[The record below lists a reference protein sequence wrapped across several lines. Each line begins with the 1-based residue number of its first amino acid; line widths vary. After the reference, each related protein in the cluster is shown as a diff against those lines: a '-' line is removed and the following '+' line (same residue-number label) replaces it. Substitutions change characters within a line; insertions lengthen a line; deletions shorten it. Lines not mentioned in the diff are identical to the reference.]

1 MTGQQRTIAWIA
13 GLVVFLALLFVLR
26 TVLLPFVV
34 GMAVAYFLDPVC
46 DRMEHWGCSRTVAT
60 VIVTALF
67 FVLVV
72 LAFALVGPLLY
83 AQIVEFVAKLP
94 GLLDVIEAKAA
105 PLITE
110 LTARIEV
117 GKGGEFRE
125 AVMKSIGQAAEIGGA
140 VLGQV
145 LSGLGAV
152 VSVISLI
159 VITPVVSFF
168 LLRDWDRIVKRID
181 GWSPR
186 EHAETIREQ
195 ARLVD
200 QTLAGFVRGQMLVC
214 LIVGSYYATALTVVG
229 LEFGIVVGLVTG
241 LMLFIPYVGML
252 TGFAVSMGLAFA
264 QFDSAQSILLVA
276 VVFAVGQPLEGV
288 FLTPKLVGDRVGL
301 HPVWILFALLA
312 GASLFG
318 FVGVLLAVPTAAVI
332 GVGVRFAIGRY
343 LAGPLYNGAGPG
355 GKGDDGSP

>member
-168 LLRDWDRIVKRID
+168 LLRDWDRIVKR
-181 GWSPR
+181 
-186 EHAETIREQ
+186 
-195 ARLVD
+195 
-200 QTLAGFVRGQMLVC
+200 
-214 LIVGSYYATALTVVG
+214 
-229 LEFGIVVGLVTG
+229 
-241 LMLFIPYVGML
+241 
-252 TGFAVSMGLAFA
+252 
-264 QFDSAQSILLVA
+264 
-276 VVFAVGQPLEGV
+276 
-288 FLTPKLVGDRVGL
+288 
-301 HPVWILFALLA
+301 
-312 GASLFG
+312 
-318 FVGVLLAVPTAAVI
+318 
-332 GVGVRFAIGRY
+332 
-343 LAGPLYNGAGPG
+343 
-355 GKGDDGSP
+355 

>member
-1 MTGQQRTIAWIA
+1 
-13 GLVVFLALLFVLR
+13 
-26 TVLLPFVV
+26 
-34 GMAVAYFLDPVC
+34 
-46 DRMEHWGCSRTVAT
+46 
-60 VIVTALF
+60 
-67 FVLVV
+67 
-72 LAFALVGPLLY
+72 
-83 AQIVEFVAKLP
+83 
-94 GLLDVIEAKAA
+94 
-105 PLITE
+105 
-110 LTARIEV
+110 
-117 GKGGEFRE
+117 
-125 AVMKSIGQAAEIGGA
+125 
-140 VLGQV
+140 
-145 LSGLGAV
+145 
-152 VSVISLI
+152 
-159 VITPVVSFF
+159 
-168 LLRDWDRIVKRID
+168 
-181 GWSPR
+181 
-186 EHAETIREQ
+186 
-195 ARLVD
+195 
-200 QTLAGFVRGQMLVC
+200 